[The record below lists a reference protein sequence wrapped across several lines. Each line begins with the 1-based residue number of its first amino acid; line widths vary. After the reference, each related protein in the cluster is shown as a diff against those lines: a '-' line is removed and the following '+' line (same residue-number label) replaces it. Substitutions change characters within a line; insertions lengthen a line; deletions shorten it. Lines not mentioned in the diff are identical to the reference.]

1 MLIKKLFIKKPPK
14 AHKHD
19 LTSSDWLKLGTFRV
33 LNVHDNVL
41 TSYLFTL
48 THGYILHINVASIK
62 IVSPKNVDCCSAL
75 YAVSN

>member
-1 MLIKKLFIKKPPK
+1 M
-14 AHKHD
+14 
-19 LTSSDWLKLGTFRV
+19 TSSDWRNEVTVFLMKLLEKLGTFRV
-33 LNVHDNVL
+33 FNVHDNVL

-48 THGYILHINVASIK
+48 THGYILHIHVASIK